1 MGAMRES
8 CSVCGTHFD
17 VQFRYQMEERDG
29 GFSFYCS
36 QKCLQHSQSAAGND
50 AVNCDACAKRFRVD
64 LVSQVLYLGGRRRY
78 ACSLDCRGQLIAES
92 RGVRL
97 GDLASAEA
105 SEPPS
110 APRVV
115 ASPIVGSSAPAP
127 TAKSNLPPVIG
138 APAASAPAAAP
149 AGPAVAVPVV
159 PSLKAPVRAASPAPR
174 SSQPPP
180 SAPRPSQP
188 PGPGELPK
196 MLAIFNH
203 KGGTGKTTTSVSIA
217 SGLALRGK
225 KVLLVDTDAQGN
237 VAVSLDVKAER
248 SLYHVLVMGL
258 AGKDAVTNVRPNL
271 DLIPSNETLAA
282 AELYLAGRQNR
293 DRVLASRL
301 ANIITQYDYVIVD
314 CSPSLSLLNQ
324 NALCLVDSVLVPVAC
339 DYLSLVGMR
348 QVIKTV
354 KNVNQL
360 LHHPVRIWG
369 VLPTFYDARAKI
381 CNEALDH
388 LRQHFGPRC
397 LKPVRQA
404 IRIKEAPAKGQTIFE
419 FAPGSTAAEDYLH
432 VVGCISGDVPLES
445 NLTAP
450 SQEPERAVAA
460 TA

>member
-1 MGAMRES
+1 M
-8 CSVCGTHFD
+8 CGTSFD
-17 VQFRYQMEERDG
+17 VQFRYQMEERNG

-36 QKCLQHSQSAAGND
+36 QKCLQQSQNAGGDNM
-50 AVNCDACAKRFRVD
+50 VTCDACAKRFRVD
-64 LVSQVLYLGGRRRY
+64 LVSQVLYLGNRRRY
-78 ACSLDCRGQLIAES
+78 ACSLDCRGQLIAEA

-97 GDLASAEA
+97 GDLTANDAVTGEI
-105 SEPPS
+105 PPSS
-110 APRVV
+110 APRPAASSPLVGV
-115 ASPIVGSSAPAP
+115 AAPAP
-127 TAKSNLPPVIG
+127 VGNSGLPPVIG
-138 APAASAPAAAP
+138 APASPPTPAKP
-149 AGPAVAVPVV
+149 AVTSPAVAVPVV
-159 PSLKAPVRAASPAPR
+159 PPIRSAIRPSSPATSMNPAVPQA
-174 SSQPPP
+174 QPKTP
-180 SAPRPSQP
+180 SADGLPR
-188 PGPGELPK
+188 

-217 SGLALRGK
+217 AGLALRGK

-248 SLYHVLVMGL
+248 NLYHVLVMGL
-258 AGKDAVTNVRPNL
+258 SGKDAITNVRPNL

-293 DRVLASRL
+293 DRVLATRL
-301 ANIITQYDYVIVD
+301 AGIIGHYDHVIVD

-324 NALCLVDSVLVPVAC
+324 NALCLVDSILVPVAC

-369 VLPTFYDARAKI
+369 VLPTFYDSRAKI

-419 FAPGSTAAEDYLH
+419 FAPGTAPVEDYLH
-432 VVGCISGDVPLES
+432 VVGCISGDIPLES
-445 NLTAP
+445 NLAAP
-450 SQEPERAVAA
+450 QQEPERAVAA
-460 TA
+460 TAC